1 MTIAV
6 AKFSAQPAPVPGNAA
21 SAAAS
26 GDQPIAGDFA
36 SLLLGQMLPG
46 LDTSVSDTSSG
57 ALPGDASG
65 ERSDESSIV
74 AGDPAQLF
82 ASLGLPVPLPA
93 STAAQPASLAGK
105 TLADQTLGDAVAGN
119 RIGAL
124 TEGSAASLSRVIDDG
139 AGQAQAPAIS
149 ASEAASST
157 ALPAKLAAPVVG
169 EEFLPAPAVSEAPA
183 QATAMG
189 AASAHPT
196 AAPARHAAAES
207 TLQVPTPMR
216 DAAWPADFSQKVV
229 WMARQEL
236 QSAQITLNPPQMGP
250 IEISLDIRND
260 QASATFVSANPEV
273 REAIESAL
281 PRLREMLAGAGI
293 DLGQTHV
300 SQESFRQASGSETG
314 SGRQNREGT
323 GGREGGDAG
332 ASSLASVRIERTRAG
347 NGLVDTFA

>member
-6 AKFSAQPAPVPGNAA
+6 AKFTAPSVPVPGNATP
-21 SAAAS
+21 AAVS
-26 GDQPIAGDFA
+26 GEQPLPGDFA

-46 LDTSVSDTSSG
+46 LDPALTGVASDAMSG
-57 ALPGDASG
+57 DLIG
-65 ERSDESSIV
+65 ERPEDGSIV
-74 AGDPAQLF
+74 TGDPAQLF
-82 ASLGLPVPLPA
+82 ASLGLPIPLPNGTVA
-93 STAAQPASLAGK
+93 PSSGPTGK
-105 TLADQTLGDAVAGN
+105 PLGDVAADG

-124 TEGSAASLSRVIDDG
+124 TENVTSSLAKTVDDTAA
-139 AGQAQAPAIS
+139 QAQAPAIS
-149 ASEAASST
+149 SQEPASSA
-157 ALPAKLAAPVVG
+157 ALPAKLAAPLVG
-169 EEFLPAPAVSEAPA
+169 EEFVSATTVSETPV

-189 AASAHPT
+189 AASAHPAT
-196 AAPARHAAAES
+196 APVRHAAPETA
-207 TLQVPTPMR
+207 LQVPTPVR

-293 DLGQTHV
+293 DLGQTQV
-300 SQESFRQASGSETG
+300 SQESFRQASGAQDNGGRRKGNEPDSGNGADVLPLAAT
-314 SGRQNREGT
+314 SGRT
-323 GGREGGDAG
+323 GGMQ
-332 ASSLASVRIERTRAG
+332 AG

>member
-6 AKFSAQPAPVPGNAA
+6 AKFTAPSAPVPGNAA
-21 SAAAS
+21 PAAAG
-26 GDQPIAGDFA
+26 GDQPLPGDFA

-46 LDTSVSDTSSG
+46 LETALSDASSG
-57 ALPGDASG
+57 ALPGDASS
-65 ERSDESSIV
+65 ERPDDGSIV

-82 ASLGLPVPLPA
+82 ASLGLPVPLPN
-93 STAAQPASLAGK
+93 STTATPSGPTGRTFSDAAADGK
-105 TLADQTLGDAVAGN
+105 
-119 RIGAL
+119 IGAL
-124 TEGSAASLSRVIDDG
+124 AENGASSLARMIDDT
-139 AGQAQAPAIS
+139 AVQAQAPSIS
-149 ASEAASST
+149 ASET
-157 ALPAKLAAPVVG
+157 ANPTVLPAKLAVPVAG
-169 EEFLPAPAVSEAPA
+169 EEFLPASTVSEAPV

-196 AAPARHAAAES
+196 AAPARHAAQDTA
-207 TLQVPTPMR
+207 LQVPTPVR

-293 DLGQTHV
+293 DLGQAQV
-300 SQESFRQASGSETG
+300 SQESFRQASGSQDDSGRRKGNDSDGGNGADVLPLAAASGRTG
-314 SGRQNREGT
+314 S
-323 GGREGGDAG
+323 A
-332 ASSLASVRIERTRAG
+332 RAG